1 MKIHTQNSILNF
13 DVPKIMGILNVTPD
27 SFYDGGV
34 HATLDAMLTHTEK
47 MLCDGAD
54 IIDVGAYSSRP
65 GAQHLSV
72 QEELE
77 RIIPIVTKIRQHFP
91 SAILS
96 IDTFRA
102 AVVETLFDT
111 IGEFLV
117 NDISGGH
124 MDSMMQ
130 PTVGRLNLPYI
141 CMHMQGTPQT
151 MAQQTHYSHLITDIY
166 QYFERAIEQAAAH
179 GIFQIIID
187 PGFGFGK
194 TGDQNF
200 TLLANLE
207 TFASLNKPIL
217 VGVSRKSMIY
227 KTLQT
232 TPEHSRNGSSV
243 LHAVALLHNAN
254 ILRVHDVKEA
264 KECVVL
270 MQKIKHA

>member
-96 IDTFRA
+96 ID
-102 AVVETLFDT
+102 
-111 IGEFLV
+111 
-117 NDISGGH
+117 
-124 MDSMMQ
+124 
-130 PTVGRLNLPYI
+130 
-141 CMHMQGTPQT
+141 
-151 MAQQTHYSHLITDIY
+151 
-166 QYFERAIEQAAAH
+166 
-179 GIFQIIID
+179 
-187 PGFGFGK
+187 
-194 TGDQNF
+194 
-200 TLLANLE
+200 
-207 TFASLNKPIL
+207 
-217 VGVSRKSMIY
+217 
-227 KTLQT
+227 
-232 TPEHSRNGSSV
+232 
-243 LHAVALLHNAN
+243 
-254 ILRVHDVKEA
+254 
-264 KECVVL
+264 
-270 MQKIKHA
+270 